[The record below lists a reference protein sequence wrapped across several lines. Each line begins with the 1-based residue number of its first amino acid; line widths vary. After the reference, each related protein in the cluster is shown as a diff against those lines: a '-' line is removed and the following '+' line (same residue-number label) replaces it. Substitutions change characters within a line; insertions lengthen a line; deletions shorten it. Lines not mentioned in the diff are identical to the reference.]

1 MCLIIEDDGVSRKI
15 GLLFGAVLC
24 VPHSSAF
31 CDHPSVFLNLG
42 MSMTGKE

>member
-1 MCLIIEDDGVSRKI
+1 MCLIIEDDGISRKI
-15 GLLFGAVLC
+15 GLLFGAVLR

-31 CDHPSVFLNLG
+31 CGHPSVFLNLG